1 MHFFLRVHKVVELY
15 EIITA
20 KNKNKTMITKSTYKY
35 KYIPRHKFIKSK
47 MHMKKIMYVMK
58 TIRVFDVGITSDVD
72 IPTYIIYNTK
82 SRVFMR

>member
-1 MHFFLRVHKVVELY
+1 
-15 EIITA
+15 
-20 KNKNKTMITKSTYKY
+20 
-35 KYIPRHKFIKSK
+35 
-47 MHMKKIMYVMK
+47 MK